1 SFLLRKHLPGSACP
15 DSKSGA
21 ALPRARSCISCAPRA
36 QNVVLIDWEESQDS
50 VFWPIL
56 VIWPLRPAM
65 ATSTRLTTLAVS
77 TTQST
82 VTAPSSLARNRLL
95 RLNTVISRSVVL
107 RGAASGRPAL
117 VSPLTLGTIK
127 DVQDGTMWAVVVLF
141 RAGAACDWKRSVAAV
156 ETKTAPRGG
165 ARFRSRPGLE
175 PDQKVE
181 LIDWLE
187 R

>member
-1 SFLLRKHLPGSACP
+1 M
-15 DSKSGA
+15 
-21 ALPRARSCISCAPRA
+21 
-36 QNVVLIDWEESQDS
+36 
-50 VFWPIL
+50 PIRTK
-56 VIWPLRPAM
+56 PC
-65 ATSTRLTTLAVS
+65 TLSIS

-82 VTAPSSLARNRLL
+82 VTAPSSLARNHLL
-95 RLNTVISRSVVL
+95 RCNTDISRSSFL
-107 RGAASGRPAL
+107 RDAASGRPAL
-117 VSPLTLGTIK
+117 LSPLTLGTIK
-127 DVQDGTMWAVVVLF
+127 DVQDGTIWAVVVLF